1 MKKLIIL
8 DLNRNY
14 VLQRDN
20 CNYLN
25 INRGLIKF
33 HNAVKIEFNV
43 NNNPKTFKEFI
54 KSIKIFFNKIKN
66 EVDKNFSHINSLEL
80 EFFNL
85 RNDKYGYL
93 DKMFVLFC
101 LKKKIFIKNLILR
114 F

>member
-54 KSIKIFFNKIKN
+54 KSIKIFLIK
-66 EVDKNFSHINSLEL
+66 S
-80 EFFNL
+80 
-85 RNDKYGYL
+85 
-93 DKMFVLFC
+93 KMKLI
-101 LKKKIFIKNLILR
+101 KIFPISIH
-114 F
+114 

>member
-8 DLNRNY
+8 DLNKNY

-33 HNAVKIEFNV
+33 HNATKIEFNV
-43 NNNPKTFKEFI
+43 NKNPKILKEFI

-66 EVDKNFSHINSLEL
+66 
-80 EFFNL
+80 
-85 RNDKYGYL
+85 
-93 DKMFVLFC
+93 
-101 LKKKIFIKNLILR
+101 
-114 F
+114 